1 MKPED
6 RVKKEV
12 DKLFECVNVAEVSRR
27 IGRPRAT
34 VDYWKKH
41 PESIRAV
48 DLERLKDLRG
58 IAT

>member
-12 DKLFECVNVAEVSRR
+12 DALLDCANVAEVSRR

-48 DLERLKDLRG
+48 DLERLRDIRG
-58 IAT
+58 KMT